1 MHLGERLKT
10 LRKRMGI
17 SQRHLGRQLEV
28 TDAFVSQLEQGKR
41 TAARSYYRKFSQLVA
56 ACDGLTDPDSL
67 YEELLVF
74 DFRKRDPELF
84 ATLCSHYPVPVSYK
98 SCPHSCPPT
107 SSGSAGQ
114 QKSLFGILSRQGC
127 P

>member
-10 LRKRMGI
+10 LRQRMGV
-17 SQRHLGRQLEV
+17 SQRRLGRQLGV

-41 TAARSYYRKFSQLVA
+41 TATRSYYRKYSQIVA
-56 ACDGLTDPDSL
+56 ACDGLTDSDSL

-74 DFRKRDPELF
+74 DFCKRDPELF
-84 ATLCSHYPVPVSYK
+84 AILCSHYPVPVSYK
-98 SCPHSCPPT
+98 SCPDSCSPA
-107 SSGSAGQ
+107 SGGSAGQ
-114 QKSLFGILSRQGC
+114 QKSLFGILSRKGC